1 MEILTPSFILAIA
14 VLIFLLVTVAKG
26 VRQVPQGYKWVVQRL
41 GKYSTSL
48 KPGLNFLIPY
58 IDNVAFKVTTKDI
71 VLDIPSQEVIT
82 KDNAVLVTNAV
93 AYINIVSPE
102 KAVYGVENYVI
113 AIQTLVQ
120 TSLRS
125 IIGEMTL
132 DEALSS
138 RDHIKSKLKAAI
150 SDDISDWGIT
160 LKTVE
165 IQDINPSPTM
175 QQAMEEQAAAERA
188 RRATVTRAD
197 GDKQAVILTAEGA
210 LEASKRE
217 AEAQVILA
225 EASKRAISLVTEAIG
240 EKELPVVYL
249 LGEKYISS
257 LQELSSSDNSK
268 FVVFPADIPGALKGM
283 MGKT

>member
-102 KAVYGVENYVI
+102 KAVYGVENYII

-125 IIGEMTL
+125 IIGEMSL
-132 DEALSS
+132 DDALSS

-175 QQAMEEQAAAERA
+175 QKAMEEQAAAERA

-283 MGKT
+283 MGKN

>member
-82 KDNAVLVTNAV
+82 RDNAVLVTNAV

-102 KAVYGVENYVI
+102 KAVYGVENYII

-125 IIGEMTL
+125 IIGEMSL
-132 DEALSS
+132 DDALSS

-175 QQAMEEQAAAERA
+175 QKAMEEQAAAERA

-240 EKELPVVYL
+240 EKELPVIYL

-283 MGKT
+283 MGKN